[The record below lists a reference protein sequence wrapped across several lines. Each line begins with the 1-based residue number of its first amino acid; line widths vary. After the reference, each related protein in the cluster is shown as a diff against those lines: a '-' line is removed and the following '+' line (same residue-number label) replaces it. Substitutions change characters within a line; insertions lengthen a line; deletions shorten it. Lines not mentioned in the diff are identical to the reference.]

1 MTACMSGGGGMT
13 VCLSGGG
20 VMTACMS
27 GRGGMTVCLSGGGGM
42 TACMSGRGHCRRN
55 DDDDRRNVK
64 CVGTLQCTHL
74 QHHLQHHS
82 GITSFM
88 FQQWSG

>member
-1 MTACMSGGGGMT
+1 
-13 VCLSGGG
+13 
-20 VMTACMS
+20 MS
-27 GRGGMTVCLSGGGGM
+27 GRGSDDSVHEWRGRDDSVLEWRGRMTVCLSGGGGM